1 MCVCVCKSTVKNVGV
16 WSGVN
21 MGTVNRPPRQVFE
34 KTSSAAANFESALV
48 MMCVYVCAKVQVI
61 M

>member
-1 MCVCVCKSTVKNVGV
+1 
-16 WSGVN
+16 

-48 MMCVYVCAKVQVI
+48 LMCVYVCAKVQLR